1 MVKISSIFVAFL
13 ETTNFTMAFCQSDD
27 AKKVADII
35 VSRLLSLWLNL
46 WDFYRHEWYNVVL
59 HRSPQ
64 SLKE

>member
-1 MVKISSIFVAFL
+1 
-13 ETTNFTMAFCQSDD
+13 MAFCQSDD

-46 WDFYRHEWYNVVL
+46 WDFYRHEWYIVVL
-59 HRSPQ
+59 QRSPQ